1 MNYELNIDEIDRD
14 GALRETAEEAMQDT
28 RLGFLK
34 KAGIG
39 AAGLA
44 SSGAILGAL
53 SVPEAFAAGK
63 GSHDRP
69 PAFFGKG
76 DFGILNYAFTLEL
89 LEQAFYNEATKNN
102 VAASDPKTNT
112 FLQVVTA
119 DENAHVKA
127 LRAAL
132 GNKNIFRKGAPKFNF
147 GNATR
152 DLATFQ
158 QTAYALEKTGT
169 GAYPGQAP
177 NIKSAKI
184 LLTALSIVTIEA
196 RHTGAIASITGNAI
210 APNPFDLPVGYRGT
224 KKAVE
229 GTGFLVSPKK
239 LP

>member
-1 MNYELNIDEIDRD
+1 MNHELNIEEIDHD
-14 GALRETAEEAMQDT
+14 GALRESAEEAMQDT
-28 RLGFLK
+28 RLSFLK
-34 KAGIG
+34 KAGVG

-53 SVPEAFAAGK
+53 GTSEAIAASK

-69 PAFFGKG
+69 PSFFGKG

-102 VAASDPKTNT
+102 VAAADPKTNT
-112 FLQVVTA
+112 FLQVVTK
-119 DENAHVKA
+119 DENEHVKA
-127 LRAAL
+127 LRSAL
-132 GNKNIFRKGAPKFNF
+132 GSKNVFRKAAPKFNF
-147 GNATR
+147 GNSTR
-152 DLATFQ
+152 DLGTFQ

-184 LLTALSIVTIEA
+184 LLVALSIVTIEA
-196 RHTGAIASITGNAI
+196 RHTGAIASITGNLI
-210 APNPFDLPVGYRGT
+210 APDAFDLPVGYKGT
-224 KKAVE
+224 KKAVT